1 MIKGI
6 ISLRGG
12 TRFYFFQNVYEWE
25 DAIQKVLGIP
35 IKKINPLKKAYLQ
48 RRKSNN
54 IYLKNDLNK
63 DVYLAYIMNVE
74 SAKLYVD
81 YNCVPIFADVFTHT
95 ADKLVEITSG
105 CQMFFV
111 TSWNMYQYLKNNCGC
126 NNVYYTFL
134 PVSDLLEKQIIIDK
148 KLDVVQFG
156 RQNKKLHEWMLK
168 YVKEYS
174 DVEYIYREG
183 NWKSVK
189 YYSTRRGNIGEIRTR
204 EQFLK
209 MLGLT
214 KVCLIS
220 ARGKDEAEGEKGYDF
235 ITPRVFEAAAAKCQ
249 LIGRYSD
256 GYDYRHCGLDK
267 ICSCPETYEE
277 FRATLSEK
285 LKNFNDTQGYEV
297 FISKNKASVRI
308 KEVLELIEREC
319 AIN

>member
-1 MIKGI
+1 MIRGI

-35 IKKINPLKKAYLQ
+35 IKRMNPLKKIYLQ
-48 RRKSNN
+48 HRKSDN
-54 IYLKNDLNK
+54 IYLRNDLSK
-63 DVYLAYIMNVE
+63 DVYLAYIVNVD

-81 YNCVPIFADVFTHT
+81 YNCVPIFADVFTYT
-95 ADKLVEITSG
+95 ADKLAEITKD

-126 NNVYYTFL
+126 KNVYYTLL
-134 PVSDLLEKQIIIDK
+134 PVSDLLENQIPIDK

-168 YVKEYS
+168 YVEEYPN
-174 DVEYIYREG
+174 VEYIYREG
-183 NWKSVK
+183 NWKSIN
-189 YYSTRRGNIGEIRTR
+189 YYSTKRGSIGEIRTR
-204 EQFLK
+204 EQFKK

-214 KVCLIS
+214 KVCLVS

-235 ITPRVFEAAAAKCQ
+235 ITPRVFEAAAARCQ

-256 GYDYRHCGLDK
+256 GHDRQYCGLDE
-267 ICSCPETYEE
+267 ICSCPETYED
-277 FRATLSEK
+277 FREALSVK
-285 LKNFNDTQGYEV
+285 LKNYNNTQGYQE
-297 FISKNKASVRI
+297 FINKNKASIRI
-308 KEVLELIEREC
+308 KEVLELIER
-319 AIN
+319 A